1 MIKFSN
7 ENILIL
13 IVDDTP
19 KNLQVLGSLLSTE
32 KYRIAFAK
40 SGKDALEFAVKQLPN
55 LILLDIMMPNMD
67 GFEVCKRLKEDQKT
81 MDIPIIF
88 LTSLN
93 DEYNEEKGLS
103 LGAVDY
109 ITKPFRP
116 IIVKARVENSL
127 KLSCSYNEIK
137 KHKLELEKSIEQ
149 LKASEEKLKESKNRI
164 HSIFR
169 SAPVGIGL
177 LNNRILAHVNNR
189 LCEMTGYLEGELINQ
204 SAEILYPTK
213 EDYEYVG
220 KEKYKQ
226 IEKAGTGT
234 VETHFKRKDGKIIDV
249 LLSSTPIDLE
259 NLSKGVT
266 FTALDIS
273 ERKQVEQAVF
283 EEKIRFKKT
292 LDSIDAGVYVA
303 DMDTYELLFV
313 NKQWEDLIGN
323 KLGQKCYLTLQKGQT
338 KPCEFCTNHLLLD
351 NEGKPNQPYVWEFQ
365 NTITKLWHQL
375 RDQAIP
381 WTDGKLVRIEIATD
395 ITERKEAEIKLKQIE
410 QALKESEAKFKKLS
424 NLTFEGIVLHQNGI
438 ISDLNLSF
446 AKIFGYTHEELIG
459 KNVIKLLIKEECH
472 DIMLQAMIAENV
484 LPYEVVGIRK
494 DGTEIPIE
502 LETRA
507 IESDNLTIRVM
518 AVRVISERKKFQKEL
533 QKRNKELTIAKEK
546 AEAGEAKF
554 RTIIETSPDAI
565 SITSLDGTVQFV
577 SAQTVAMWGYT
588 HENEIIGR
596 NQTDFVRSDY
606 HEKAARSIGG
616 MFIGNFV
623 GAEEYVMIRKD
634 GSEFFCEAN
643 SNLLYNEKGEPE
655 SILII
660 KRDITDRK
668 NEELKKSEIRFRALH
683 NASFGGIAIHDM
695 GIIKEC
701 NQGLSHISGYTLDEL
716 IGMDSLLCIAEDS
729 RKTVSQHIKA
739 SYEKPYEVVGLRKNG
754 EEYTL
759 RLESK
764 VIPYEGK
771 NMHVAEF
778 RDITEQKQTEIELK
792 IANHNLEQL
801 NIHQNEIR
809 EKERKA
815 ISREIHDELGQS
827 LSALNIDMGW
837 IADRF
842 KDEKDVNEK
851 LEGMINLTLN
861 TITTVQRIS
870 YDLRPGLLDDLG
882 LIPASE
888 WYCQEFV
895 KRTGIS
901 CDFNGIENNVS
912 NENID
917 IALYR
922 ILQEGLT
929 NILRHAKA
937 TKTSVKLTH
946 TNSNIILKIS
956 DNGIGMDIKQ
966 LNSNQSLG
974 FIGIKERIKALN
986 GKFQVLTTKNKGT
999 KLIAT
1004 IPTI

>member
-149 LKASEEKLKESKNRI
+149 LKTS
-164 HSIFR
+164 
-169 SAPVGIGL
+169 
-177 LNNRILAHVNNR
+177 
-189 LCEMTGYLEGELINQ
+189 
-204 SAEILYPTK
+204 
-213 EDYEYVG
+213 
-220 KEKYKQ
+220 
-226 IEKAGTGT
+226 
-234 VETHFKRKDGKIIDV
+234 
-249 LLSSTPIDLE
+249 
-259 NLSKGVT
+259 
-266 FTALDIS
+266 
-273 ERKQVEQAVF
+273 
-283 EEKIRFKKT
+283 
-292 LDSIDAGVYVA
+292 
-303 DMDTYELLFV
+303 
-313 NKQWEDLIGN
+313 
-323 KLGQKCYLTLQKGQT
+323 
-338 KPCEFCTNHLLLD
+338 
-351 NEGKPNQPYVWEFQ
+351 
-365 NTITKLWHQL
+365 
-375 RDQAIP
+375 
-381 WTDGKLVRIEIATD
+381 
-395 ITERKEAEIKLKQIE
+395 
-410 QALKESEAKFKKLS
+410 
-424 NLTFEGIVLHQNGI
+424 
-438 ISDLNLSF
+438 
-446 AKIFGYTHEELIG
+446 
-459 KNVIKLLIKEECH
+459 
-472 DIMLQAMIAENV
+472 
-484 LPYEVVGIRK
+484 
-494 DGTEIPIE
+494 
-502 LETRA
+502 
-507 IESDNLTIRVM
+507 
-518 AVRVISERKKFQKEL
+518 
-533 QKRNKELTIAKEK
+533 
-546 AEAGEAKF
+546 EAKF

-616 MFIGNFV
+616 MFSGNFV

-643 SNLLYNEKGEPE
+643 SNILYNEKGEPE

-851 LEGMINLTLN
+851 LEGMINLTIN